1 MLYCHGFMLSANEV
15 QYQNEIYDP
24 YIKTVR
30 LHNPDFQLSA
40 PILHLNSNSR
50 LLLTFDRLSSDIV
63 DYYYTVELCNSDW
76 QIAPLLQAE
85 YIGGF
90 FEDRIEDYSYSFAT
104 RVEYVNYNLEFP
116 NDNMQVLKAGNY
128 VIKVFTKEGNE
139 QIIAFVKQ
147 FYVLDT
153 QLGIDVKI
161 KEASN
166 LNDKWTSH
174 ELDIQIASKTNIEN
188 PSKNLKV
195 ILQQNGRIDNMI
207 TLSEPKFVRANILNY
222 NFEDINVFKAGN
234 EFRSLD
240 LKSMNYQTA
249 EIDGIRKIDGVYHVF
264 LTPDIS
270 RHFDRYASK
279 SDINGRYYVKNDDG
293 KDSNLDAD
301 YVYVYF
307 TLLADAP
314 RTDGNIYINGELV
327 NWGINEKTKMEYN
340 YERKAYEIVMLLKQ
354 GYYEYQYLFVPTNS
368 LKGDVSIIEGS
379 HIATENEYNVR
390 VYYRKPSDLHDTL
403 IGLEYG
409 NSRK

>member
-1 MLYCHGFMLSANEV
+1 MLSANEV

-63 DYYYTVELCNSDW
+63 DYYYTIELCNSDW

-128 VIKVFTKEGNE
+128 VMKVFTKEGNE

-279 SDINGRYYVKNDDG
+279 SDVNGRYYVKNDDG